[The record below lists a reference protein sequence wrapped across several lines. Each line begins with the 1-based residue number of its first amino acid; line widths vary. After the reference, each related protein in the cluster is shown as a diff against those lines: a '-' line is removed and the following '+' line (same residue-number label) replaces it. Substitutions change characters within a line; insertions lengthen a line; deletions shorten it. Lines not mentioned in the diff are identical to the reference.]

1 MGYSVGHIVRS
12 KDASLGTQR
21 IRVGASDAGKEVD
34 PSDEL
39 PEQLKEE
46 LFAEWKKKHEKEIS
60 QARKEAHREGYAE
73 GHQDAEETL
82 HEAFQQ
88 ERRDWQDG
96 LRLIEDVWTNLTG
109 QLEREIPPLLVEIA
123 AKVLGQ
129 ELPSIFKQQIGP
141 AVAEAIDDL
150 ADGGPLVVS
159 LHPVDHLL
167 LQESGLKD
175 QIDDATPEVT
185 WKPNP
190 DLNEGDWS
198 VSSKEAVL
206 RRFKE
211 EIIERLQ
218 EAVRQAAN
226 TSSD

>member
-1 MGYSVGHIVRS
+1 MGRIVRS
-12 KDASLGTQR
+12 KDASLGRQR
-21 IRVGASDAGKEVD
+21 IRVGTPDAGKEAE

-39 PEQLKEE
+39 PEQLKKE
-46 LFAEWKKKHEKEIS
+46 LFAEWGTKHEKEITR
-60 QARKEAHREGYAE
+60 AREEARREGYTE

-82 HEAFQQ
+82 REAFHQ

-96 LRLIEDVWTNLTG
+96 LSLTEEVWTNLTD

-129 ELPSIFKQQIGP
+129 ELPRAFKQQIGP

-150 ADGGPLVVS
+150 AGGGPLVVS

-175 QIDDATPEVT
+175 QIDGATPEVN
-185 WKPNP
+185 WKPDP
-190 DLNEGDWS
+190 ELNEGDWS

-206 RRFKE
+206 RRFKGG
-211 EIIERLQ
+211 IIDRLQ
-218 EAVRQAAN
+218 EAVRQAVN
-226 TSSD
+226 TPSD